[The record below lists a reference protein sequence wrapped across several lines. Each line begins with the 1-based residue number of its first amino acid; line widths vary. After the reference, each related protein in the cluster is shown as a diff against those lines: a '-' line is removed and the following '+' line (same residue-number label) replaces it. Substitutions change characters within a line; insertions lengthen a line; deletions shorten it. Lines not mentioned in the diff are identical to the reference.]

1 MQNSPAPYNAPIL
14 YDIPPSDPDA
24 TIAVITSPAP
34 LANASKVTAA
44 IDSDNFSAS
53 LINLILYKYKPYSSD
68 TRSNIKFNQNVCTL
82 ENYVNYKY
90 YKKTKD

>member
-1 MQNSPAPYNAPIL
+1 MQNSPAPYKAPIL

-44 IDSDNFSAS
+44 NDSDNLSAS
-53 LINLILYKYKPYSSD
+53 LLN
-68 TRSNIKFNQNVCTL
+68 
-82 ENYVNYKY
+82 
-90 YKKTKD
+90 

>member
-1 MQNSPAPYNAPIL
+1 MQNSPAPYKAPML

-44 IDSDNFSAS
+44 NDSDNLSAS
-53 LINLILYKYKPYSSD
+53 LLNYIFDFNKYLIRVILD
-68 TRSNIKFNQNVCTL
+68 AT
-82 ENYVNYKY
+82 
-90 YKKTKD
+90 